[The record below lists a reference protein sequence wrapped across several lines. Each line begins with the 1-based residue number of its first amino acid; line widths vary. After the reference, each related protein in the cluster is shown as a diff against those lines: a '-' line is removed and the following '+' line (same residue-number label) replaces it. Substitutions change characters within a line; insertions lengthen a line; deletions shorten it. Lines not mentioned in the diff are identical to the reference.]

1 MLPNQNSKNKLFA
14 RTVFKICGTQQ
25 VLILNNKAFDGV
37 RLPEI
42 LTLEPRL
49 CLKVQDGNRREILT

>member
-37 RLPEI
+37 CLPEI

-49 CLKVQDGNRREILT
+49 CLKV